1 MDHASG
7 KAPRA
12 GRPVDVGG
20 CGCFHPAQTGTSAR
34 GGSEA
39 ALGTPLRHCSPDTG
53 AGPSGSFGAFGRA
66 RHARQAAET
75 LWALSGAA
83 QRAPLGRGQALPG
96 RQEGRLNPH
105 EDSRRG
111 SFARRFIS
119 SPKLSCLKRK
129 LRACANR
136 WVAYVARSSKK
147 AIEALL
153 PLSSTRSCQ
162 PIGAASKQTSLSEPT
177 IRLKGLFPHS
187 RKRIHLLAYGFRR
200 ETRVRTLAHARTPLI
215 GPPVMR
221 AVVGVDRTPFWCL
234 GSAAAE
240 ITRWRACLLGRA
252 GSTGVPHPT
261 GRSSWRRVPTGR
273 PRRRR
278 RSVARSPT
286 GRGSP

>member
-1 MDHASG
+1 M
-7 KAPRA
+7 
-12 GRPVDVGG
+12 
-20 CGCFHPAQTGTSAR
+20 
-34 GGSEA
+34 
-39 ALGTPLRHCSPDTG
+39 
-53 AGPSGSFGAFGRA
+53 
-66 RHARQAAET
+66 
-75 LWALSGAA
+75 
-83 QRAPLGRGQALPG
+83 
-96 RQEGRLNPH
+96 
-105 EDSRRG
+105 
-111 SFARRFIS
+111 
-119 SPKLSCLKRK
+119 
-129 LRACANR
+129 
-136 WVAYVARSSKK
+136 ARSSKK

-240 ITRWRACLLGRA
+240 ISRWRACLLGRA
-252 GSTGVPHPT
+252 GSSSVPHPT

-273 PRRRR
+273 RRRHAVPPR
-278 RSVARSPT
+278 PPHPRCAGPGGTLLGTPSRQSNSQNDTSVKFAE
-286 GRGSP
+286 